1 MKKVLMLILVGL
13 CYASSAIA
21 QEYIEKRFTI
31 FFRVNESTIDRNY
44 MNNGHTI
51 QTMVED
57 VQNTLN
63 NQVIVPDSLLV
74 FASTS
79 PEGSAALNERLA
91 LERAAS
97 SRALLTEI
105 LPQFNPNSIKV
116 ESRANDWSGLI
127 LNLRRD
133 ASVKHRDTILKIL
146 TDPRIE
152 NKEAAVRALPEVYA
166 EIRDG
171 MFNYMR
177 TASVT
182 IRVIG
187 QKDEFTVDPELYIT
201 SANPMDFPAEGSAGR
216 ITFTK
221 NVSDDVLPAVSS
233 SADWIQGLTVTKDGI
248 DFKVAPNTRV
258 ESRTAPIKVECYGKT
273 LEVVVNQDAATPILT
288 VTSPSLMDFPAEGDE
303 GVITF
308 IKNGTDSVVPV
319 VTSDATWLKI
329 NTTDTDKA
337 TFTVAENH
345 AEQPRSANLTVEA
358 YGKTYDVVVNQEPAV
373 KVLKPFYMAAK
384 TNMLYDLAIVPN
396 VGLEFY
402 LGKNFSVA
410 GNWMYSWWNS
420 DKKAWYW
427 RTYGGDLAVRYW
439 FGKAAKEKPLTGH
452 HVGLYG
458 QIVTYDFE
466 VGGRGYLGDRWSYGG
481 GVEYGYSLPIAKR
494 LNIDFNL
501 GVGYLGGEY
510 KEYLPID
517 GHYVWQVTKHRHWFG
532 PTKAEI
538 SLSWLLGRGNENKG
552 KGGKR

>member
-31 FFRVNESTIDRNY
+31 FFRANESTIDRNY

-51 QTMVED
+51 RTMVED
-57 VQNTLN
+57 IQNTLN
-63 NQVIVPDSLLV
+63 NQGIVPDSLLV

-97 SRALLTEI
+97 SRALLTEV
-105 LPQFNPNSIKV
+105 LPQFSPSSIKV

-133 ASVKHRDTILKIL
+133 ASVKHRDAILKVL

-152 NKEAAVRALPEVYA
+152 NKDAAVRALPEAYA

-201 SANPMDFPAEGSAGR
+201 SASPMNFPAEGAAGR
-216 ITFTK
+216 ITFAK

-233 SADWIQGLTVTKDGI
+233 SAGWIQELTATKDGI
-248 DFKVAPNTRV
+248 EFKVAPNTRA
-258 ESRTAPIKVECYGKT
+258 ESRTAPVKVECYGNT
-273 LEVVVNQDAATPILT
+273 VEVVINQEAAAPILT
-288 VTSPSLMDFPAEGDE
+288 VTSQSPMDFPAEGGE
-303 GVITF
+303 GVVTYV
-308 IKNGTDSVVPV
+308 KNGSDSVVPV
-319 VTSDATWLKI
+319 VTSDAKWLKI
-329 NTTDTDKA
+329 NTTDTGKA
-337 TFTVAENH
+337 TFTVAENKV
-345 AEQPRSANLTVEA
+345 EKPRSANVTVEA
-358 YGKTYDVVVNQEPAV
+358 YGKTYDVTVNQEPAV
-373 KVLKPFYMAAK
+373 KILKPFYMAAK
-384 TNMLYDLAIVPN
+384 TNRLYDLAIVPN

-410 GNWMYSWWNS
+410 GNWMYSWWKS
-420 DKKAWYW
+420 DPKAWYW

-439 FGKAAKEKPLTGH
+439 FGKAAEKKPLTGH

-501 GVGYLGGEY
+501 GVGYLGGEF

-517 GHYVWQVTKHRHWFG
+517 GHYVWQATKYRHWVG
-532 PTKAEI
+532 PTKLEV
-538 SLSWLLGRGNENKG
+538 SLTWLLGRGNINEG
-552 KGGKR
+552 KGRR